1 VNAATASGH
10 DGAVQLTRH
19 GHSCVRLDDGDR
31 ALVIDPG
38 MFSGVP
44 AALDGAGAVLI
55 THEHPDHLDA
65 DALGAALR
73 ADSRLLVWAP
83 AAVAGQLEEFGE
95 QVAVVAAGGS
105 FTAAGFPVRTFGGQH
120 AVIHLSIPV
129 VANVGYLIDPDG
141 SAVYHPGDSLEVP
154 AAEVRHLLLPT
165 SAPWAKVSEVIDF
178 AIAVRAPQSFQ
189 IHDALVNENY
199 TGIVEGHLHRLLGR
213 FELQFTH
220 LADRAPVPV

>member
-1 VNAATASGH
+1 M
-10 DGAVQLTRH
+10 QLTRY
-19 GHSCVRLDDGDR
+19 GHSCVRLDDDDR

-38 MFSGVP
+38 MFSDVP

-73 ADSRLLVWAP
+73 ADSGLQVWAP

-95 QVAVVAAGGS
+95 QVAVVAAGDS
-105 FTAAGFPVRTFGGQH
+105 FTAGGFAVQAFGGQH

-129 VANVGYLIDPDG
+129 VANLGYLVDPEG

-154 AAEVRHLLLPT
+154 PVEVRHLLLPT
-165 SAPWAKVSEVIDF
+165 SAPWAKASEVIDY
-178 AIAVRAPQSFQ
+178 AIAVRAVQSFQ
-189 IHDALVNENY
+189 IHDALVNQNY

-213 FELQFTH
+213 FQLQFTH
-220 LADRAPVPV
+220 LADGAPVPV

>member
-1 VNAATASGH
+1 M
-10 DGAVQLTRH
+10 QLTRF

-38 MFSGVP
+38 MFSDVS
-44 AALDGAGAVLI
+44 AALDGADAVLI

-65 DALGAALR
+65 DALGATLR
-73 ADSRLLVWAP
+73 ANSLLQVWAP

-95 QVAVVAAGGS
+95 QVAVVTAGES
-105 FTAAGFPVRTFGGQH
+105 FTAGGFAVRAFGGQH

-129 VANVGYLIDPDG
+129 VANLGYLIDPQG

-154 AAEVRHLLLPT
+154 PADVRHLLLPT
-165 SAPWAKVSEVIDF
+165 SAPWAKVSEVIDY

-199 TGIVEGHLHRLLGR
+199 TGIVEGHLHRLLSR
-213 FELQFTH
+213 FQLQFTH

>member
-1 VNAATASGH
+1 M
-10 DGAVQLTRH
+10 QLTRF

-31 ALVIDPG
+31 ALVIDAG
-38 MFSGVP
+38 MFSDVS

-73 ADSRLLVWAP
+73 ANSRLQVWAP

-95 QVAVVAAGGS
+95 QVAVVAAGES
-105 FTAAGFPVRTFGGQH
+105 FTAGGFAVRAFGGQH

-129 VANVGYLIDPDG
+129 VANLGYLIDPQG

-154 AAEVRHLLLPT
+154 PADVRHLLLPT
-165 SAPWAKVSEVIDF
+165 SAPWAKASEVIDY
-178 AIAVRAPQSFQ
+178 AIGVRAPRSFQ

-213 FELQFTH
+213 FQLQFTH
-220 LADRAPVPV
+220 LANRASVPV